1 MESSKYIFP
10 VGIDMGAKYTGVFM
24 LSHLD
29 GVLPTAADATAMTI
43 VNSDK
48 IHYSMKHRT
57 AVRHRVRS
65 KKRFVL
71 ARRLLNLI
79 VDHQLMKAGF
89 VLSAQGKSQLTE
101 ALSGYLKRRGYS
113 RIETEIDLDSLNDVD
128 PIVFAMC
135 PGFEDFFSSDIE
147 LLTQWNSLT
156 ADLSE
161 VNKINSNKKIPDVKT
176 FKKYVKDNFPDYSSK
191 ESLERY
197 LEARKTIIEAARQI
211 SELTSLGHLHR
222 EKYLDNIL
230 HDMGRDS
237 RLKKIGE
244 AFGGICR
251 FWNLIGNL
259 SNLQLRALRWY
270 FNDPWIEKVK
280 PVETENSQ
288 PLNEQKLKDIWVR
301 AYKYFH
307 PDPENKARI
316 SDVIR
321 ALSKA
326 DDIIDCLCELD
337 CKSTIPPYEDQN
349 NRRPPLDY
357 TLYLNPAKLTE
368 VYGDSWR
375 SWASRLVNA
384 DSDLQDNLDV
394 ILQNRDRKSRRT
406 TQDSLD
412 FRLSY
417 ILQRALDR
425 SKVNDIFEIRKILS
439 SPTLYSEA
447 ATRNLLLFKT
457 LEEQNFGP
465 FLDFSRRYFYEVAK
479 AQKGL
484 WNEKESIL
492 ERSDLH
498 PKQKKKVLDR
508 LVANV
513 LRVDEETAKR
523 FIADVWNGKVKG
535 NSTVKSIC
543 TRIEQLRK
551 DRGSAF
557 NLEYQ
562 SALTKAALGNEK
574 LDSEEK
580 EYVKLKQDVSL
591 TAAFIGEQL
600 GLSDEQRTKFA
611 NPFSLAQ
618 LYTII
623 ETERSGFTKI
633 TTAALLENAWRLT
646 FKNGAAQCG
655 PLPADS
661 VRPFDGYM
669 RRVLERNAREVGKR
683 LIEKI
688 KRDTQDQGA
697 EIVVPIL
704 VEENK
709 FNFTASLLELKR
721 LELSDSRLKKK
732 QEKIE
737 KAGEAQ
743 KKKWLSKEERI
754 KDDAKG
760 ICAYTGAPLNSE
772 GEVDHIIPRSKT
784 IKNYSSIFNSEV
796 NLIFVSRQG
805 NAAKKENLYFLKQL
819 NSAYLT
825 AVFGTSD
832 FSTIES
838 KIESTVQQLIEN
850 KRLGYLDL
858 LSQEERNCV
867 RHALFLN
874 PGSDARKEVLS
885 VLGARRK
892 TVVNGSQAWFI
903 RTLRSYLENGLQN
916 WLTETGNKL
925 SFDAFSIPAVT
936 VSSLRSQ
943 LGELE
948 NSMFKEDIQS
958 VSSHSVDAMC
968 VYAAACGDASAEC
981 VLHGDALLADSHSM
995 RAAQLLKKLYPET
1008 CQVVQISPK
1017 SFSQKDR
1024 INNSAIFKD
1033 TIYAERFLNIYKK
1046 KEEVFVGF
1054 DNDKK
1059 GSNEKESLTQVK
1071 GKNPHLL
1078 LQILEPF
1085 FEKRNESKDEGTY
1098 RIDKTKAFQLMGKA
1112 GCALLSNDE
1121 SRQLSLLNQLHYTTL
1136 KQEVLTE
1143 LVDTASKKIK
1153 LKSKYQSNFKR
1164 EFLLKLE
1171 LRDRERQFSAK
1182 GNIVYPSYKRWQELS
1197 EELSNFLTA
1206 CPEGGLEEVNARLSS
1221 LWTTSE
1227 KSSVRHKKVK
1237 RSMSLPMLASQSGA
1251 VRIRRKDFRDGYVY
1265 QSIDANQLY
1274 YGFSKKDGK
1283 ILFNSPLPHPRLTT
1297 KNLKIYEYQYQPV
1310 NECVKMDEW
1319 KTVYEKEGVIV
1330 EHAPGT
1336 KARRYIRAT
1345 LPFDLYLLWDK
1356 ELQKA
1361 KDKSSLTLPSK
1372 VIRETKDFFEEGIY
1386 KNEELAQF
1394 FPKPR
1399 ENNKKFTMNIE
1410 LVGSTVKFSYVTA

>member
-1 MESSKYIFP
+1 M
-10 VGIDMGAKYTGVFM
+10 
-24 LSHLD
+24 
-29 GVLPTAADATAMTI
+29 
-43 VNSDK
+43 
-48 IHYSMKHRT
+48 
-57 AVRHRVRS
+57 
-65 KKRFVL
+65 
-71 ARRLLNLI
+71 
-79 VDHQLMKAGF
+79 
-89 VLSAQGKSQLTE
+89 
-101 ALSGYLKRRGYS
+101 
-113 RIETEIDLDSLNDVD
+113 
-128 PIVFAMC
+128 
-135 PGFEDFFSSDIE
+135 
-147 LLTQWNSLT
+147 
-156 ADLSE
+156 
-161 VNKINSNKKIPDVKT
+161 
-176 FKKYVKDNFPDYSSK
+176 
-191 ESLERY
+191 
-197 LEARKTIIEAARQI
+197 
-211 SELTSLGHLHR
+211 
-222 EKYLDNIL
+222 
-230 HDMGRDS
+230 
-237 RLKKIGE
+237 
-244 AFGGICR
+244 
-251 FWNLIGNL
+251 
-259 SNLQLRALRWY
+259 
-270 FNDPWIEKVK
+270 
-280 PVETENSQ
+280 
-288 PLNEQKLKDIWVR
+288 
-301 AYKYFH
+301 
-307 PDPENKARI
+307 
-316 SDVIR
+316 
-321 ALSKA
+321 
-326 DDIIDCLCELD
+326 
-337 CKSTIPPYEDQN
+337 
-349 NRRPPLDY
+349 
-357 TLYLNPAKLTE
+357 
-368 VYGDSWR
+368 
-375 SWASRLVNA
+375 
-384 DSDLQDNLDV
+384 
-394 ILQNRDRKSRRT
+394 
-406 TQDSLD
+406 
-412 FRLSY
+412 
-417 ILQRALDR
+417 
-425 SKVNDIFEIRKILS
+425 
-439 SPTLYSEA
+439 
-447 ATRNLLLFKT
+447 
-457 LEEQNFGP
+457 
-465 FLDFSRRYFYEVAK
+465 
-479 AQKGL
+479 
-484 WNEKESIL
+484 
-492 ERSDLH
+492 
-498 PKQKKKVLDR
+498 
-508 LVANV
+508 
-513 LRVDEETAKR
+513 
-523 FIADVWNGKVKG
+523 
-535 NSTVKSIC
+535 
-543 TRIEQLRK
+543 
-551 DRGSAF
+551 
-557 NLEYQ
+557 
-562 SALTKAALGNEK
+562 
-574 LDSEEK
+574 
-580 EYVKLKQDVSL
+580 
-591 TAAFIGEQL
+591 
-600 GLSDEQRTKFA
+600 
-611 NPFSLAQ
+611 
-618 LYTII
+618 
-623 ETERSGFTKI
+623 
-633 TTAALLENAWRLT
+633 
-646 FKNGAAQCG
+646 
-655 PLPADS
+655 
-661 VRPFDGYM
+661 
-669 RRVLERNAREVGKR
+669 
-683 LIEKI
+683 
-688 KRDTQDQGA
+688 
-697 EIVVPIL
+697 
-704 VEENK
+704 
-709 FNFTASLLELKR
+709 
-721 LELSDSRLKKK
+721 
-732 QEKIE
+732 
-737 KAGEAQ
+737 
-743 KKKWLSKEERI
+743 
-754 KDDAKG
+754 
-760 ICAYTGAPLNSE
+760 
-772 GEVDHIIPRSKT
+772 
-784 IKNYSSIFNSEV
+784 
-796 NLIFVSRQG
+796 
-805 NAAKKENLYFLKQL
+805 
-819 NSAYLT
+819 
-825 AVFGTSD
+825 
-832 FSTIES
+832 
-838 KIESTVQQLIEN
+838 
-850 KRLGYLDL
+850 
-858 LSQEERNCV
+858 
-867 RHALFLN
+867 
-874 PGSDARKEVLS
+874 
-885 VLGARRK
+885 
-892 TVVNGSQAWFI
+892 FI